1 MLDNDSPTSNGVN
14 AAPELGELTG
24 ENIQDSA
31 IEEIVS
37 ENANKDTT
45 TQDEH
50 SEENSEDTTSSDNEK
65 KSGKGFEKRI
75 ERFNK
80 KLAAKDAELEYWKN
94 AAIGKGTQPAA
105 QSTVTTTEAK
115 PKFSDYNDLEAYTE
129 ALTDWKM
136 DNKLRDVRAQ
146 QSTQTVQQTY
156 QERVKEFTKTQPDFQ
171 NVMAEFQEDYGHVQI
186 PEVVQ
191 VAFESEVGPQLAYY
205 LATHTNEVDRI
216 AALPPHR
223 RLIELGKIEDK
234 VSQASKPVT
243 KVVSKAAAPLTPA
256 KGTGKVTTKDIYNDD
271 IPYSEW
277 VKLRNKK

>member
-1 MLDNDSPTSNGVN
+1 MLVNDSPTSNEVN
-14 AAPELGELTG
+14 AAPELNELSGETV
-24 ENIQDSA
+24 QDSA
-31 IEEIVS
+31 IEETVS
-37 ENANKDTT
+37 ENANEDTT

-50 SEENSEDTTSSDNEK
+50 SEENSEDTTSSENEK

-80 KLAAKDAELEYWKN
+80 KLAAKEAELEYWKN
-94 AAIGKGTQPAA
+94 AAIGKGNQPAA
-105 QSTVTTTEAK
+105 QPTVTTTEAK

-146 QSTQTVQQTY
+146 QSTQTVQQIY

-171 NVMAEFQEDYGHVQI
+171 NVMAEFQEDYGHIQI

-234 VSQASKPVT
+234 VSQANKPVA
-243 KVVSKAAAPLTPA
+243 KIVSKAAAPLTPA